1 MFKKFY
7 PYEHIDS
14 VFSIDYNSL
23 YEKGYRGI
31 IFDLDNTLV
40 HHGDNS
46 NDKVDNLFKHIHSIG
61 FKTLLLTNNDQERVE
76 RFIKN
81 IDTQYICDANKPDT
95 LNYLKAVDLLN
106 LKKSEVV
113 YVGDQIFIDI
123 VGANKCGIASILV
136 DFIRIDGET
145 KIGKKRY
152 IEKFILMF
160 YRNSKYRGRIGNI
173 SKVNKDGK
181 KVIL

>member
-14 VFSIDYNSL
+14 VFSIDYEAL

-46 NDKVDNLFKHIHSIG
+46 NEKVDNLFKHIHSVG
-61 FKTLLLTNNDQERVE
+61 FKTILLTNNDEDRVK

-81 IDTQYICDANKPDT
+81 IDTEYVCDADKPDP
-95 LNYLKAVDLLN
+95 LCYLKVLESLG
-106 LKKSEVV
+106 LKKDEVV
-113 YVGDQIFIDI
+113 YMGDQIFIDI
-123 VGANKCGIASILV
+123 LGANKSGIASILI
-136 DFIRIDGET
+136 DFIRVDSE
-145 KIGKKRY
+145 KRIGKKRY
-152 IEKFILMF
+152 IEKFILLF
-160 YRNSKYRGRIGNI
+160 YKNSKYNHRIGNI
-173 SKVNKDGK
+173 CKENSNGEKV
-181 KVIL
+181 VL

>member
-14 VFSIDYNSL
+14 VFSIDYEVL
-23 YEKGYRGI
+23 HEKGYKGI

-46 NDKVDNLFKHIHSIG
+46 NKRVDNLFKHIHSVG
-61 FKTLLLTNNDQERVE
+61 FKTILLTNNDEDRVK

-81 IDTQYICDANKPDT
+81 IDTKYICDADKP
-95 LNYLKAVDLLN
+95 NPSCYFRAIDLLGLEKN
-106 LKKSEVV
+106 EVV
-113 YVGDQIFIDI
+113 YIGDQIFIDI
-123 VGANKCGIASILV
+123 LGANRSGIASILI
-136 DFIRIDGET
+136 DFIKLDIEK

-160 YRNSKYRGRIGNI
+160 YKKSKYNHRIGNI
-173 SKVNKDGK
+173 YKENNDGK
-181 KVIL
+181 KVVL

>member
-1 MFKKFY
+1 MIIMFRKFY

-14 VFSIDYNSL
+14 VFSIDYNVL

-46 NDKVDNLFKHIHSIG
+46 NDKVDNLFKHIHDVG
-61 FKTLLLTNNDQERVE
+61 FKTLLLTNNDQDRVE

-81 IDTQYICDANKPDT
+81 IDTQYICDANKPDVSS
-95 LNYLKAVDLLN
+95 YLKAIGMMG
-106 LKKSEVV
+106 LKKNEVI
-113 YVGDQIFIDI
+113 YIGDQIFIDI
-123 VGANKCGIASILV
+123 LGANKSGVASILV
-136 DFIRIDGET
+136 DFIRLEGET

-160 YRNSKYRGRIGNI
+160 YRRSKYNKRLGNI
-173 SKVNKDGK
+173 CKEK
-181 KVIL
+181 